1 MQYSNGVA
9 ADQIPDVRW
18 IKAKAST
25 GSGNCVE
32 LASLP
37 QGEVAVRNSRH
48 PDGPALVFTREEIA
62 AFVTG
67 VKDAEFDHLTP

>member
-1 MQYSNGVA
+1 MQYNNGVA

-18 IKAKAST
+18 IKAQAST

-37 QGEVAVRNSRH
+37 QGAVAVRNSRH
-48 PDGPALVFTREEIA
+48 PDGPALVFTHEEIA

-67 VKDAEFDHLTP
+67 AKDAEFDHLTP